1 MLKIFLEFGK
11 LSRSFL
17 ISVCPLDE
25 KFPALAIALAC
36 IHAQGLLVSR
46 PSEQKNYKNEI
57 NYYSAIPRIA
67 FIIK

>member
-25 KFPALAIALAC
+25 KFPALAIALAS
-36 IHAQGLLVSR
+36 HSRSR
-46 PSEQKNYKNEI
+46 PSRPKTVGAEKLEERNQLL
-57 NYYSAIPRIA
+57 
-67 FIIK
+67 